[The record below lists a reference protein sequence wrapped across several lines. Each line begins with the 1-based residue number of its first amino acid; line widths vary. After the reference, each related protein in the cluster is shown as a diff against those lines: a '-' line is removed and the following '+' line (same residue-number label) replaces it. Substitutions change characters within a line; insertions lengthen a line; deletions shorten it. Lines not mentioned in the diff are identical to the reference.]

1 MKKLIAFIVPFL
13 ISGISFGEE
22 IKPDVLDFNS
32 ALIEAQF
39 SELDQLEE
47 YVLSNEGITLK
58 EVVAN
63 SNAFDVNLDA
73 NMLNNFAV
81 NAGDHPVAGIPSFLW
96 GCVLGPIGIAIVHFD
111 AEDKEQTRK
120 AIWGCVAL
128 GGVYALLVAAS
139 YLFAFSA
146 YPF

>member
-1 MKKLIAFIVPFL
+1 MKKLIAFLVPFL
-13 ISGISFGEE
+13 ITGISFGEE

-39 SELDQLEE
+39 SELDQ
-47 YVLSNEGITLK
+47 YVLSNEGVTLK
-58 EVVAN
+58 EVIAQN
-63 SNAFDVNLDA
+63 NGLNVNLDA
-73 NMLNNFAV
+73 DMLNNFAV

-96 GCVLGPIGIAIVHFD
+96 GCVLGPIGIAIVHLD

-120 AIWGCVAL
+120 AIWGCVTL

-139 YLFAFSA
+139 YIFAFSA

>member
-13 ISGISFGEE
+13 ITGISFGEE

-111 AEDKEQTRK
+111 AEDKDQTRK

-139 YLFAFSA
+139 YIFAFSA

>member
-1 MKKLIAFIVPFL
+1 MKKLIAFLVPFL
-13 ISGISFGEE
+13 ITGISFGEE

-39 SELDQLEE
+39 SDLDQLED
-47 YVLSNEGITLK
+47 YVLSNEGITLE
-58 EVVAN
+58 EVVAEN
-63 SNAFDVNLDA
+63 KGLNVNLDA
-73 NMLNNFAV
+73 DMLNKFAV
-81 NAGDHPVAGIPSFLW
+81 NADHPVAGIPSFLW
-96 GCVLGPIGIAIVHFD
+96 GCVLGPVGIAIVHFD

-139 YLFAFSA
+139 YIFAFSA

>member
-1 MKKLIAFIVPFL
+1 MKKLIAFLVPFL
-13 ISGISFGEE
+13 ITGISFGEE

-39 SELDQLEE
+39 SDLDQLEE
-47 YVLSNEGITLK
+47 YVLSNEGITLE
-58 EVVAN
+58 EVVAEN
-63 SNAFDVNLDA
+63 KGLNVNLDA
-73 NMLNNFAV
+73 DMLNNFAV
-81 NAGDHPVAGIPSFLW
+81 NADHPVAGIPSFLW
-96 GCVLGPIGIAIVHFD
+96 GCVLGPVGIAIVHFD
-111 AEDKEQTRK
+111 AEDREQTRK

-139 YLFAFSA
+139 YIFAFSA

>member
-13 ISGISFGEE
+13 ITGISFGEE

-58 EVVAN
+58 EVMAN
-63 SNAFDVNLDA
+63 PNAFDVNLDA

-96 GCVLGPIGIAIVHFD
+96 GCVLGPVGIAIVHFD
-111 AEDKEQTRK
+111 AEDKDQTRK

-139 YLFAFSA
+139 YIFAFSA

>member
-1 MKKLIAFIVPFL
+1 MKKLIAFLVPFL
-13 ISGISFGEE
+13 ITGISFGEE

-47 YVLSNEGITLK
+47 YVLSNEGVTLK
-58 EVVAN
+58 EVIAQN
-63 SNAFDVNLDA
+63 NGLNVNLDA
-73 NMLNNFAV
+73 DMLNNFAV

-96 GCVLGPIGIAIVHFD
+96 GCVLGPIGIAIVHLD

-120 AIWGCVAL
+120 AIWGCVTL

-139 YLFAFSA
+139 YIFAFSA